1 MPEEY
6 FGLRISDLI
15 PAFHALKLVKFN
27 KSFLAFGELSL
38 DLLLV
43 IMIHILLRKEYST
56 LLFRVFGA
64 GLPAMVCMERLE
76 F

>member
-15 PAFHALKLVKFN
+15 PAFHALKFN